1 MEVELESKI
10 LFQIHPFKFMKLWIH
25 NNEIRLKRVFLQGA
39 LFMLGF
45 VCFVSLGKKLYKMW
59 GLCGT

>member
-10 LFQIHPFKFMKLWIH
+10 LFQIHSFKLMKLWIH

-39 LFMLGF
+39 LFMLGLSVLF
-45 VCFVSLGKKLYKMW
+45 L
-59 GLCGT
+59 

>member
-10 LFQIHPFKFMKLWIH
+10 LFQIHPFKLMKLWIH

-39 LFMLGF
+39 LFMLGLSVLF
-45 VCFVSLGKKLYKMW
+45 L
-59 GLCGT
+59 